1 MMETKDHRRD
11 GTMMDTNKKNRELI
25 SALCD
30 GEIPDADLELALAA
44 LGSPDGQQA
53 WARFHQIGD
62 VLRAAP
68 APDLSPGFAERLAA
82 RLAAEPL
89 PGKRPAAGDAAGP
102 APQFDQ
108 TVAGPT

>member
-1 MMETKDHRRD
+1 
-11 GTMMDTNKKNRELI
+11 MDTNKKNRELI
-25 SALCD
+25 SALSD

-44 LGSPDGQQA
+44 LGSPGGQQA
-53 WARFHQIGD
+53 WEVFHHIGD

-89 PGKRPAAGDAAGP
+89 PGKRPAAATDATGP
-102 APQFDQ
+102 A
-108 TVAGPT
+108 TVVTGPS